1 MHLKRY
7 ILVSFLGLFLF
18 QCIPIKNPPQPTGG
32 FNVGTQSF
40 ELTDTN
46 RLEWFTKDNLEDT
59 RKIMVQVWYPTIDT
73 EGKKENYIDYG
84 KIRAKALA
92 EQFDYKPFIFNSL
105 IKVKSNSFSNAKADN
120 QNGPYPLVI
129 FSHGLGGN
137 RTQNTAN
144 IESLVS
150 NGYIVFAIEHTYD
163 ANITVFNDSTYI
175 EFDSYLSDDVG
186 REEFYKVRIPQIKTR
201 ADDISFVIDQITAF
215 KTQGFYIGKMCDLK
229 NIGVFGHSFG
239 GATVVLSSFLDS
251 RVDACMNLD
260 GWFEP
265 IPKNIINSGIN
276 IPFCYIGQEQEKWH
290 GAPYNGELL
299 FDFHNNN
306 KNHSYIIEIK
316 KSKHFDYADIPYLT
330 RFTRLMGLSGKP
342 GKTLTLDLNKTI
354 ANFFNLYL
362 KEQENNWYD
371 IIKDN
376 YDIKVSSK

>member
-1 MHLKRY
+1 MKKI
-7 ILVSFLGLFLF
+7 ILYTIIFFFLQSCSVMIPFKDLPKPDGKFL
-18 QCIPIKNPPQPTGG
+18 I
-32 FNVGTQSF
+32 GTDILIL
-40 ELTDTN
+40 EDVN
-46 RLEWFTKDNLEDT
+46 RAESFTKELNDF
-59 RKIMVQVWYPTIDT
+59 RKIVVQVWYPSSEKGDSIYPYLDYPDIRIPYISKQL
-73 EGKKENYIDYG
+73 GVKERLIEHIG
-84 KIRAKALA
+84 KIQANAY
-92 EQFDYKPFIFNSL
+92 YKSKP
-105 IKVKSNSFSNAKADN
+105 VKQEF
-120 QNGPYPLVI
+120 PIVI

-137 RTQNTAN
+137 RTQNTVN

-150 NGYIVFAIEHTYD
+150 NGYVVFAIEHTYD

-175 EFDSYLSDDVG
+175 EFDSYLSDDVD

-276 IPFCYIGQEQEKWH
+276 IPFCYIGQEQEKWN
-290 GAPYNGELL
+290 GAPYNEELL
-299 FDFHNNN
+299 FNFHNNN
-306 KNHSYIIEIK
+306 KNHSRIIEIK

-342 GKTLTLDLNKTI
+342 GRTLTLDLNRTI
-354 ANFFNLYL
+354 TDFFNSYL
-362 KEQENNWYD
+362 KAQENNWDD
-371 IIKDN
+371 IIKNN
-376 YDIKVSSK
+376 YDVKISSK